1 MHFLREDKEEIVESR
16 KITVQSSPLR
26 ASSSMR
32 ARTNSNP
39 FFTNKR
45 NIYDGVNELVAVV
58 DSDKCTGCETCVSE
72 CPASAIAME
81 NDKAKVDKDM
91 CVDCQTCVD
100 VCPSEAIHM
109 E

>member
-1 MHFLREDKEEIVESR
+1 MPGNIRLKEVFFSPPFPGFIDFRKRRFSSFSHAWIETLFLSFVKYIR
-16 KITVQSSPLR
+16 
-26 ASSSMR
+26 
-32 ARTNSNP
+32 
-39 FFTNKR
+39 
-45 NIYDGVNELVAVV
+45 GVNELVAII
-58 DSDKCTGCETCVSE
+58 DTNKCTGCETCVSE
-72 CPASAIAME
+72 CPASAIAMD